1 MITSESALI
10 PAWQHLRFRLL
21 GLLPLA
27 FFLSR
32 VIEYVRVGTP
42 EHILWSCHI
51 SNLLL
56 AIGIFLA
63 HPIMIRIASYWLI
76 LGVLPWIADMV
87 ASGLI
92 TPVSIFSHL
101 GGFVMGVIALQRVRV
116 KVWSWAW
123 ALSYFLVLQ
132 QISRLITPPE
142 NIYMNVNVAHFAYG
156 PFKDWFI
163 SYWKYLVVNTI
174 LTAAV
179 LWALELVM
187 IRIFPIKNRFRDMRQ
202 QSFQPTV
209 LPPER

>member
-1 MITSESALI
+1 MITSESALV

-21 GLLPLA
+21 GILPLA

-42 EHILWSCHI
+42 EHILWGCHI

-56 AIGIFLA
+56 AIGILLA
-63 HPIMIRIASYWLI
+63 HPTIIRIASYWLI

-101 GGFVMGVIALQRVRV
+101 GGFVMALVALHRVRV
-116 KVWSWAW
+116 KMWSWVW
-123 ALSYFLVLQ
+123 ALIYFLVLQ
-132 QISRLITPPE
+132 QISRLVTPPE

-156 PFKDWFI
+156 PFKDWFS
-163 SYWKYLVVNTI
+163 SYWKYLVVNTF
-174 LTAAV
+174 LTGVV
-179 LWALELVM
+179 LWVIELVV
-187 IRIFPIKNRFRDMRQ
+187 IKVFPSKSKEGLRNTRK
-202 QSFQPTV
+202 
-209 LPPER
+209 